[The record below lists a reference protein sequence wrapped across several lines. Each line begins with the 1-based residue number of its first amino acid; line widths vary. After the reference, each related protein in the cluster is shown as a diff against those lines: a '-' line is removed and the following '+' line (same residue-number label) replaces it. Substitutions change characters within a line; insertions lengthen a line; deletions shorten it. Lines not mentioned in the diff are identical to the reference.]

1 MNKEI
6 ESFKRE
12 LIHQRKDNKTIK
24 NYLRDVDLFLQYIN
38 NKPLSDIDYFDIE
51 NYKSFL
57 LQEGYKVTSINRKMV
72 AINRFITYCGYKVE
86 VRQEKVHMQNFL
98 DNTLSINDV
107 QAMVSKSEETDDYR
121 AKALILTLYYT
132 GMRISECLSITIHD
146 INRDYIT
153 ILGKGKKY
161 RNVLVPQKLKSIWN
175 EYMQYRINKSNKL
188 FTGQKGA
195 ITRQCADLIIK
206 KYAKLAG
213 VDVKKAHMHNLRHVF
228 CKNLAENNV
237 SIDIIAELAGHNSL
251 DTSRIYTRKTKQELL
266 DIIEKL

>member
-1 MNKEI
+1 MER
-6 ESFKRE
+6 EMEGFKKE

-24 NYLRDVDLFLQYIN
+24 SYIRDVELFLQYID

-51 NYKSFL
+51 DYKTFL
-57 LQEGYKVTSINRKMV
+57 LQQGYKVTSINRKMV

-98 DNTLSINDV
+98 DNTLTTDEV
-107 QAMVSKSEETDDYR
+107 QAMVDKAEELKDYR

-132 GMRISECLSITIHD
+132 GMRISECLSITVNNISK
-146 INRDYIT
+146 DYIT
-153 ILGKGKKY
+153 ILGKGKKF
-161 RNVLVPQKLKSIWN
+161 RNVLVPKKLKSVWN
-175 EYMQYRINKSNKL
+175 EYMDYRVDKSNKL

-206 KYAKLAG
+206 KYARLAG

-228 CKNLAENNV
+228 CKNLADNNV
-237 SIDIIAELAGHNSL
+237 SIDVIAELAGHNSL

-266 DIIEKL
+266 NIIENL